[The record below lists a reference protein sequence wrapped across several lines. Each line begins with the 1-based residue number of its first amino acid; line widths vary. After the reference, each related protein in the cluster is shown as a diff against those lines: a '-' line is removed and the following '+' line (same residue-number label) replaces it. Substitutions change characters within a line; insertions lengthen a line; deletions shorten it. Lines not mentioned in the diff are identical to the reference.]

1 MAPKYNRLETL
12 IRRTRR
18 SRFAFLYTGYLSGRK
33 AYRAVVNRF
42 TGKQVGWVAWMQSG
56 RWVGTTSF
64 ELVGW
69 AYERGTG
76 SNDVVPTVT
85 VTCTNDRTKQK
96 IRAKAPTANAKTAV
110 EQGPSAALRSIR
122 ENERLRNQ
130 RNQ

>member
-85 VTCTNDRTKQK
+85 VKRESMSRPAPSHHSP
-96 IRAKAPTANAKTAV
+96 RAAQFVSFSTIQGSWNSFSKSDFQAV
-110 EQGPSAALRSIR
+110 PV
-122 ENERLRNQ
+122 
-130 RNQ
+130 